1 MKGPRQKQDWLS
13 RALARAGVM
22 PMEEAEAAIK
32 AGRVSIN
39 GRKATQP
46 LTMLKPTDKVKL
58 DGHPV
63 SLERPLHVVMFHKP
77 AGVLSDPAPHH
88 GVPSVFPIFMN
99 AVGTELARFGWHL
112 AGRLDVNTTGL
123 LLFTNDER
131 VAAHITSP
139 ESRLHK
145 RYLAEVLGELTDE
158 KLEPI
163 RRGVELPDGRARPAK
178 VKITAPGQV
187 HLWLTEGKFHQAK
200 RMLGAVGL
208 PVKRLHREAIGGV
221 ELDVSEGGW
230 RLLTEEEISGGLKF
244 DPNAEP

>member
-22 PMEEAEAAIK
+22 PLDEAEAAIG
-32 AGRVSIN
+32 AGRVSVN
-39 GRKATQP
+39 GRKVLQP
-46 LTMLKPTDKVKL
+46 LTTLKPGDKVKL

-63 SLERPLHVVMFHKP
+63 SLTTPLHVAMFHKP
-77 AGVLSDPAPHH
+77 VGVLSDPAPHH
-88 GVPSVFPIFMN
+88 GVPSVFPIFTN
-99 AVGTELARFGWHL
+99 AIGTELARFGWHL

-145 RYLAEVLGELTDE
+145 RYLAEVSGDLTDAR
-158 KLEPI
+158 LEPL
-163 RRGVELPDGRARPAK
+163 RRGVELPDGKARPAK
-178 VKITAPGQV
+178 VKVTGPRQV

-208 PVKRLHREAIGGV
+208 PVTRLHREAIGGI
-221 ELDVSEGGW
+221 ELDVAEGGF
-230 RLLTEEEISGGLKF
+230 RLLSAEEIARGLAYSG
-244 DPNAEP
+244 